1 MNNSLEDR
9 NAQFYV
15 DLQRFLASREAELQ
29 LPLGSSAD
37 ILVAA
42 LVTRILEVSF
52 TRLNPPQ
59 AIWDEANRVCTLRLS
74 DVTFSMNDWVERKVP
89 WRWQSMEM
97 RERMAE
103 AADAAA
109 EAQVVQIRP
118 NGRLD
123 S

>member
-1 MNNSLEDR
+1 MKTLEDR
-9 NAQFYV
+9 NAQFYT
-15 DLQRFLASREAELQ
+15 DLQTFLASREEELK

-52 TRLNPPQ
+52 TGLQPPQ

-74 DVTFSMNDWVERKVP
+74 DVTFSMTDWVERKVP
-89 WRWQSMEM
+89 WRWQSKEM
-97 RERMAE
+97 RARMAE

-109 EAQVVQIRP
+109 EAQVQEIRP